1 MKAMLTRANKIGS
14 ILILL
19 VVLSTACNFPFADA
33 GQGDLDVEGTASEQ
47 TLAAQLTSVAET
59 LAITL
64 AVPSS
69 SPTPTITTTPTT
81 GPTSTRT
88 PTATATPKPCDS
100 ARFISDVTIPDNS
113 RISPGVRFI
122 KTWRLQNNG
131 TCTWTSD
138 YELVFMEGDRMSGP
152 SAVSLGTTV
161 DPGESVDISVSL
173 TAPGTVGE
181 YRGYWALRNTSNRIF
196 GIGGDAAGSFWVDIE
211 VYRPKEL
218 VYSLTDDYCDAEW
231 RSDAG
236 ILSCPGSTSDSE
248 GFVIRMDNPDMEGGR
263 VEDEP
268 GLWMEPEWVDDG
280 WIMGTFPPYEVQEGD
295 RFRALVSCRD
305 SSPECDVVFRL
316 EYQIGT
322 GTPRLLGEWHEV
334 SEGDF
339 STVDVDLSHLEG
351 SKIKFILTVFAGD
364 TYSQDS
370 AVWINPS
377 VWN

>member
-1 MKAMLTRANKIGS
+1 MMLTRAKKIGS
-14 ILILL
+14 ILFLF
-19 VVLSTACNFPFADA
+19 VVLATACNFPSADT
-33 GQGDLDVEGTASEQ
+33 GDVDVDVQGTASEQ

-59 LAITL
+59 LAVTL
-64 AVPSS
+64 AVPSITA
-69 SPTPTITTTPTT
+69 TPTSTTTPTT

-100 ARFISDVTIPDNS
+100 ARFLSDITISDGS
-113 RISPGVRFI
+113 RISPGVRFV

-131 TCTWTSD
+131 TCTWASN

-152 SAVSLGTTV
+152 TAVSLGTTV

-173 TAPGTVGE
+173 TAPSTVGE
-181 YRGYWALRNTSNRIF
+181 YRGYWALRNTNNRIF

-218 VYSLTDDYCDAEW
+218 VYSLAEDYCDAEW

-236 ILSCPGSTSDSE
+236 ILACPGSTSDSE

-263 VEDEP
+263 VENEP

-280 WIMGTFPPYEVQEGD
+280 WVMGTFPAYEVQEGD
-295 RFRALVSCRD
+295 RFRALVACRD
-305 SSPECDVVFRL
+305 SSPDCDVIFRL
-316 EYQIGT
+316 EYQIGS

-339 STVDVDLSHLEG
+339 TTVDIDLSNLEG
-351 SKIKFILTVFAGD
+351 SDVKFILTVFAGG